1 MPRQITIK
9 PSDHSFSCDDGD
21 TVLQAALASDL
32 MIPYGCRNGACGTCK
47 GRIIAGEV
55 DYGAHQATTLTDQE
69 KSKGF
74 ALFCVAKPKTD
85 LVIEVREVRRAGDIR
100 VRRLH
105 FLLQTP

>member
-55 DYGAHQATTLTDQE
+55 DYGAYQAHRSLTR
-69 KSKGF
+69 K
-74 ALFCVAKPKTD
+74 
-85 LVIEVREVRRAGDIR
+85 RRR
-100 VRRLH
+100 VSRCSAWRSRRP
-105 FLLQTP
+105 TW